1 MINCSGGGKNQAFA
15 GLPIALLSGGQPFE
29 RIWGAECKNKFAMK
43 TFFKRLLPPHLLR
56 ELQQK
61 YYEQAQ
67 LNFTLA
73 SGVHVEVLS
82 HVDWCL
88 YNDIFVDGEYNKP
101 IEMLVSLAR
110 EGRED
115 LRILDLG
122 SNVGFFLLRVLDRLA
137 VEGLQPRLFVGAVEP
152 DACNIAEMRRRVG
165 QQEASRAGSCQLN
178 LVRGLAGK
186 RQGGAAFQQTHSYHA
201 GRVVESS
208 MDASNNEM
216 QLEYI
221 DLDQAFGEQP
231 WDLVKCDI
239 EGSENQF
246 VESYPHLLSQAGM
259 LVIELHHGDCD
270 PAKITAGLLA
280 AGLDQKSTLAER
292 QANSVHLFGRRQ
304 CQ

>member
-1 MINCSGGGKNQAFA
+1 
-15 GLPIALLSGGQPFE
+15 
-29 RIWGAECKNKFAMK
+29 MK
-43 TFFKRLLPPHLLR
+43 TFLKRLLPPHLLR
-56 ELQQK
+56 GLQRK

-88 YNDIFVDGEYNKP
+88 YNDIFVDGEYDKP

-110 EGRED
+110 AGREE

-122 SNVGFFLLRVLDRLA
+122 SNVGFSLLRVLDRLG
-137 VEGLQPRLFVGAVEP
+137 VEGLRPKLFVAAVEP
-152 DACNIAEMRRRVG
+152 DSSNIAEMKRRVG
-165 QQEASRAGSCQLN
+165 EQEAYRAGRCELN

-186 RQGGAAFQQTHSYHA
+186 RRGGAAFQQTHSYHA

-208 MDASNNEM
+208 EESSSNDL

-221 DLDQAFGEQP
+221 DLDRTFGEEP

-239 EGSENQF
+239 EGSEDQF
-246 VESYPHLLSQAGM
+246 VESYPHLLSRAGM
-259 LVIELHHGDCD
+259 LVIELHHGECD
-270 PAKITAGLLA
+270 PKKITSDLLSAGLQHTLA
-280 AGLDQKSTLAER
+280 LAER
-292 QANSVHLFGRRQ
+292 QANSVHLFLRQQ